1 MRTDLKSK
9 TPTKRLPKAIEAEDG
24 TLTDRAY
31 RELEEMIVT
40 LQLSPGTVLSEQ
52 ALAVRLKIGRTPI
65 REALQR
71 LARDG
76 LVVIMPRRGIMVS
89 EINLRLQLRLLEVRR
104 ELERL
109 MASLAAER
117 ATPDERREFAEV
129 AAAMLA
135 AAAKADD
142 IAFMRLDQQFNI
154 LIATAARNE
163 FARRSMGLMNA
174 LSRRFWYQH
183 YQQVAD
189 LPLAAKLH
197 AAVADAGHD
206 AAADQAGAVERNFLR
221 DRNCL
226 LIGYDAIFAERS
238 QEHQLLQGTT
248 VGERSP
254 AGAVERQR
262 LRPLAEIF
270 LAQDRRIAVAIK
282 AVPAMRIPRQ
292 HDMVAD
298 LRPARSRAGLLDHPG
313 GFVPEHHRQRITQ
326 RTVNDFEIGMAKARG
341 TNSHQ

>member
-1 MRTDLKSK
+1 MLAAGRHAGDEL
-9 TPTKRLPKAIEAEDG
+9 TKKPVKRRSRFSQPEDT

-52 ALAVRLKIGRTPI
+52 ALVVRLKIGRTPI

-89 EINLRLQLRLLEVRR
+89 VINLRLQLRLLEVRR

-109 MASLAAER
+109 MASLAADR
-117 ATPDERREFAEV
+117 ASPDERREFAEL

-142 IAFMRLDQQFNI
+142 IAFMRLDQRFNI

-183 YQQVAD
+183 YQEVAD

-197 AAVADAGHD
+197 AAVAEAVAQKEAK
-206 AAADQAGAVERNFLR
+206 AAATAS
-221 DRNCL
+221 DR
-226 LIGYDAIFAERS
+226 LIDYIEDFARK
-238 QEHQLLQGTT
+238 T
-248 VGERSP
+248 
-254 AGAVERQR
+254 
-262 LRPLAEIF
+262 
-270 LAQDRRIAVAIK
+270 
-282 AVPAMRIPRQ
+282 
-292 HDMVAD
+292 
-298 LRPARSRAGLLDHPG
+298 LDC
-313 GFVPEHHRQRITQ
+313 
-326 RTVNDFEIGMAKARG
+326 
-341 TNSHQ
+341 

>member
-1 MRTDLKSK
+1 MIDICLGYPAGGSARRGMRDVLKAKAS
-9 TPTKRLPKAIEAEDG
+9 TKRRPRSSSEAEDG

-40 LQLSPGTVLSEQ
+40 LRLSPGTVLSEQ
-52 ALAVRLKIGRTPI
+52 ALAQRLKIGRTPI

-109 MASLAAER
+109 MATLAAER
-117 ATPDERREFAEV
+117 ATPEERAEFADV
-129 AAAMLA
+129 AKSLMEAAV
-135 AAAKADD
+135 KCDD
-142 IAFMRLDQQFNI
+142 IEFRRPDQCFKV

-183 YQQVAD
+183 YQEVAD

-197 AAVADAGHD
+197 AAVAEAVAQKKAK
-206 AAADQAGAVERNFLR
+206 AAATAS
-221 DRNCL
+221 DR
-226 LIGYDAIFAERS
+226 LI
-238 QEHQLLQGTT
+238 
-248 VGERSP
+248 
-254 AGAVERQR
+254 
-262 LRPLAEIF
+262 
-270 LAQDRRIAVAIK
+270 
-282 AVPAMRIPRQ
+282 
-292 HDMVAD
+292 
-298 LRPARSRAGLLDHPG
+298 
-313 GFVPEHHRQRITQ
+313 
-326 RTVNDFEIGMAKARG
+326 
-341 TNSHQ
+341 

>member
-1 MRTDLKSK
+1 LKAK
-9 TPTKRLPKAIEAEDG
+9 APAKRRSRVVEADG

-40 LQLSPGTVLSEQ
+40 LQLAPGTVLSEQ

-89 EINLRLQLRLLEVRR
+89 EINLRL

-117 ATPDERREFAEV
+117 ASPDERSEFAEV
-129 AAAMLA
+129 AQAMLTA
-135 AAAKADD
+135 AGKSDD
-142 IAFMRLDQQFNI
+142 IAFMRLDQRFNI

-197 AAVADAGHD
+197 AAVAEAVSLRKVQ
-206 AAADQAGAVERNFLR
+206 AAASAS
-221 DRNCL
+221 DR
-226 LIGYDAIFAERS
+226 LIDYIEDFARK
-238 QEHQLLQGTT
+238 T
-248 VGERSP
+248 
-254 AGAVERQR
+254 
-262 LRPLAEIF
+262 
-270 LAQDRRIAVAIK
+270 
-282 AVPAMRIPRQ
+282 
-292 HDMVAD
+292 
-298 LRPARSRAGLLDHPG
+298 LD
-313 GFVPEHHRQRITQ
+313 T
-326 RTVNDFEIGMAKARG
+326 
-341 TNSHQ
+341 

>member
-1 MRTDLKSK
+1 MLGLAVGRLARRGMRDVLKAKAS
-9 TPTKRLPKAIEAEDG
+9 TKRRPRSSEAEDG

-40 LQLSPGTVLSEQ
+40 LRLSPGTILSEQ
-52 ALAVRLKIGRTPI
+52 ALAQRLKIGRTPI

-117 ATPDERREFAEV
+117 ATPEERTEFAEIARAMME
-129 AAAMLA
+129 AAV
-135 AAAKADD
+135 KSDD
-142 IAFMRLDQQFNI
+142 IAFMRIDQRFNA

-183 YQQVAD
+183 YQEVAD

-197 AAVADAGHD
+197 AAVAEAVAQKKAK
-206 AAADQAGAVERNFLR
+206 AAATAS
-221 DRNCL
+221 DR
-226 LIGYDAIFAERS
+226 LIDYIEDFARK
-238 QEHQLLQGTT
+238 T
-248 VGERSP
+248 
-254 AGAVERQR
+254 
-262 LRPLAEIF
+262 
-270 LAQDRRIAVAIK
+270 
-282 AVPAMRIPRQ
+282 
-292 HDMVAD
+292 
-298 LRPARSRAGLLDHPG
+298 LD
-313 GFVPEHHRQRITQ
+313 T
-326 RTVNDFEIGMAKARG
+326 
-341 TNSHQ
+341 

>member
-1 MRTDLKSK
+1 MIDICLGWPTRGRLAAEMRGVLKAK
-9 TPTKRLPKAIEAEDG
+9 TSTKRRPRSSEAEDG

-40 LQLSPGTVLSEQ
+40 LRLLPGTILSEQ
-52 ALAVRLKIGRTPI
+52 ALAQRLKIGRTPI

-117 ATPDERREFAEV
+117 ATPEERAEFADV
-129 AAAMLA
+129 AQAMME
-135 AAAKADD
+135 AAAKSDD
-142 IAFMRLDQQFNI
+142 IAFMRLDQRFNV
-154 LIATAARNE
+154 LVATAARNE

-183 YQQVAD
+183 YQEVAD

-197 AAVADAGHD
+197 AAVAEAVAQKKSK
-206 AAADQAGAVERNFLR
+206 AAAAAS
-221 DRNCL
+221 DR
-226 LIGYDAIFAERS
+226 LIDYIEDFARK
-238 QEHQLLQGTT
+238 T
-248 VGERSP
+248 
-254 AGAVERQR
+254 
-262 LRPLAEIF
+262 
-270 LAQDRRIAVAIK
+270 
-282 AVPAMRIPRQ
+282 
-292 HDMVAD
+292 
-298 LRPARSRAGLLDHPG
+298 LD
-313 GFVPEHHRQRITQ
+313 T
-326 RTVNDFEIGMAKARG
+326 
-341 TNSHQ
+341 

>member
-1 MRTDLKSK
+1 MSPRPTRAGSPVAEVRNALKSK
-9 TPTKRLPKAIEAEDG
+9 TPSKRRPRGVAAEDG

-40 LQLSPGTVLSEQ
+40 LRLSPGTILSEQ

-117 ATPDERREFAEV
+117 ATPEERGEFAEV
-129 AAAMLA
+129 AEAMLA
-135 AAAKADD
+135 AAVKSDD
-142 IAFMRLDQQFNI
+142 IAFMRLDQRFNI

-163 FARRSMGLMNA
+163 FAKRSMGLMNA

-183 YQQVAD
+183 YQEVAD

-197 AAVADAGHD
+197 AAVAEAVSQKKAK
-206 AAADQAGAVERNFLR
+206 AAATAS
-221 DRNCL
+221 DR
-226 LIGYDAIFAERS
+226 LIDYIEDFARK
-238 QEHQLLQGTT
+238 T
-248 VGERSP
+248 
-254 AGAVERQR
+254 
-262 LRPLAEIF
+262 
-270 LAQDRRIAVAIK
+270 
-282 AVPAMRIPRQ
+282 
-292 HDMVAD
+292 
-298 LRPARSRAGLLDHPG
+298 LD
-313 GFVPEHHRQRITQ
+313 T
-326 RTVNDFEIGMAKARG
+326 
-341 TNSHQ
+341 

>member
-1 MRTDLKSK
+1 LKSK
-9 TPTKRLPKAIEAEDG
+9 TPKKRRSREVEAEDG

-40 LQLSPGTVLSEQ
+40 LQLKPATVLSEQ
-52 ALAVRLKIGRTPI
+52 ALAQRLKIGRTPI

-104 ELERL
+104 VLERL

-117 ATPDERREFAEV
+117 ASPDERHEFAEV
-129 AAAMLA
+129 AEAMLA
-135 AAAKADD
+135 AATKADD
-142 IAFMRLDQQFNI
+142 LAFMRLDQRFNI

-183 YQQVAD
+183 YQEVAD

-197 AAVADAGHD
+197 AAVALAVAQKKVK
-206 AAADQAGAVERNFLR
+206 AAATAS
-221 DRNCL
+221 DR
-226 LIGYDAIFAERS
+226 LIDYIEDFARK
-238 QEHQLLQGTT
+238 T
-248 VGERSP
+248 
-254 AGAVERQR
+254 
-262 LRPLAEIF
+262 
-270 LAQDRRIAVAIK
+270 
-282 AVPAMRIPRQ
+282 
-292 HDMVAD
+292 
-298 LRPARSRAGLLDHPG
+298 LD
-313 GFVPEHHRQRITQ
+313 T
-326 RTVNDFEIGMAKARG
+326 
-341 TNSHQ
+341 

>member
-1 MRTDLKSK
+1 VRNGLKSK
-9 TPTKRLPKAIEAEDG
+9 RPARNRARASEAEDG

-40 LQLSPGTVLSEQ
+40 LRLPPGTVLSEQ
-52 ALAVRLKIGRTPI
+52 ALATRLKIGRTPI

-117 ATPDERREFAEV
+117 ASPEERREFAEV
-129 AAAMLA
+129 AEAMLD

-142 IAFMRLDQQFNI
+142 IAFMRLDQRFNI

-163 FARRSMGLMNA
+163 FAWRSMGLMNA

-197 AAVADAGHD
+197 AAVADAVAQKKAK
-206 AAADQAGAVERNFLR
+206 AAATAS
-221 DRNCL
+221 DR
-226 LIGYDAIFAERS
+226 LIDYIEDFARK
-238 QEHQLLQGTT
+238 T
-248 VGERSP
+248 
-254 AGAVERQR
+254 
-262 LRPLAEIF
+262 
-270 LAQDRRIAVAIK
+270 
-282 AVPAMRIPRQ
+282 
-292 HDMVAD
+292 
-298 LRPARSRAGLLDHPG
+298 LD
-313 GFVPEHHRQRITQ
+313 T
-326 RTVNDFEIGMAKARG
+326 
-341 TNSHQ
+341 

>member
-1 MRTDLKSK
+1 MKAKTRSK
-9 TPTKRLPKAIEAEDG
+9 RRPPTVHVEDG

-31 RELEEMIVT
+31 REIEELIVT

-52 ALAVRLKIGRTPI
+52 ALAVRLEIGRTPI

-117 ATPDERREFAEV
+117 ATPEERSEFAEL
-129 AAAMLA
+129 ADAMLA

-142 IAFMRLDQQFNI
+142 IAFMRLDQRFNG

-163 FARRSMGLMNA
+163 FARRSMGLMNG

-183 YQQVAD
+183 YQEVAD
-189 LPLAAKLH
+189 LPLAARLH
-197 AAVADAGHD
+197 AAVAQAVSQKKAK
-206 AAADQAGAVERNFLR
+206 AAAAAS
-221 DRNCL
+221 DR
-226 LIGYDAIFAERS
+226 LIDHIEDFA
-238 QEHQLLQGTT
+238 
-248 VGERSP
+248 
-254 AGAVERQR
+254 
-262 LRPLAEIF
+262 
-270 LAQDRRIAVAIK
+270 RRTI
-282 AVPAMRIPRQ
+282 
-292 HDMVAD
+292 D
-298 LRPARSRAGLLDHPG
+298 
-313 GFVPEHHRQRITQ
+313 T
-326 RTVNDFEIGMAKARG
+326 
-341 TNSHQ
+341 

>member
-1 MRTDLKSK
+1 MEWQVSDLLTLEYPSNVD
-9 TPTKRLPKAIEAEDG
+9 TRLPKAFGVTLTVPLSLPAIDMIYCKYTGGMDVRLDLSLIDVGNKLTKKQAKRGSRAAEAEDG

-52 ALAVRLKIGRTPI
+52 ALALRLKIGRTPI

-117 ATPDERREFAEV
+117 ATPEERREFAEV
-129 AAAMLA
+129 AEAMLA

-142 IAFMRLDQQFNI
+142 IAFMRLDQRFNI
-154 LIATAARNE
+154 LIATSARNE

-197 AAVADAGHD
+197 AAVAEAVSQKKAK
-206 AAADQAGAVERNFLR
+206 AAATAS
-221 DRNCL
+221 DR
-226 LIGYDAIFAERS
+226 LIDYIEDFARK
-238 QEHQLLQGTT
+238 T
-248 VGERSP
+248 
-254 AGAVERQR
+254 
-262 LRPLAEIF
+262 
-270 LAQDRRIAVAIK
+270 
-282 AVPAMRIPRQ
+282 
-292 HDMVAD
+292 
-298 LRPARSRAGLLDHPG
+298 LD
-313 GFVPEHHRQRITQ
+313 T
-326 RTVNDFEIGMAKARG
+326 
-341 TNSHQ
+341 

>member
-1 MRTDLKSK
+1 MRVPSSASLFRGRRFVDVFAFK
-9 TPTKRLPKAIEAEDG
+9 TPLIPRRANRVAAADG

-40 LQLSPGTVLSEQ
+40 LQLAPGTVLSEQ

-117 ATPDERREFAEV
+117 ASADERSEFAEV
-129 AAAMLA
+129 AQAMLA
-135 AAAKADD
+135 AAGKADD
-142 IAFMRLDQQFNI
+142 IAFMRLDQRFNI

-183 YQQVAD
+183 YQEVAD

-197 AAVADAGHD
+197 AAVAEAVSLRKVQ
-206 AAADQAGAVERNFLR
+206 AAASAS
-221 DRNCL
+221 DR
-226 LIGYDAIFAERS
+226 LIDYIEDFARK
-238 QEHQLLQGTT
+238 T
-248 VGERSP
+248 
-254 AGAVERQR
+254 
-262 LRPLAEIF
+262 
-270 LAQDRRIAVAIK
+270 
-282 AVPAMRIPRQ
+282 
-292 HDMVAD
+292 
-298 LRPARSRAGLLDHPG
+298 LD
-313 GFVPEHHRQRITQ
+313 T
-326 RTVNDFEIGMAKARG
+326 
-341 TNSHQ
+341 

>member
-1 MRTDLKSK
+1 MA
-9 TPTKRLPKAIEAEDG
+9 KAAGDG

-31 RELEEMIVT
+31 AELEEMIVT

-52 ALAVRLKIGRTPI
+52 ALAARLKIGRTPI

-117 ATPDERREFAEV
+117 ATPDERAEFAEL
-129 AAAMLA
+129 AQAMLTA
-135 AAAKADD
+135 SDEADD
-142 IAFMRLDQQFNI
+142 IAFMRLDQRFNV
-154 LIATAARNE
+154 LVAAAARNE

-183 YQQVAD
+183 YQEVAD

-197 AAVADAGHD
+197 AAVADACRKRRK
-206 AAADQAGAVERNFLR
+206 AADAPTLDYRLR
-221 DRNCL
+221 D
-226 LIGYDAIFAERS
+226 
-238 QEHQLLQGTT
+238 
-248 VGERSP
+248 
-254 AGAVERQR
+254 
-262 LRPLAEIF
+262 
-270 LAQDRRIAVAIK
+270 
-282 AVPAMRIPRQ
+282 
-292 HDMVAD
+292 AD
-298 LRPARSRAGLLDHPG
+298 
-313 GFVPEHHRQRITQ
+313 
-326 RTVNDFEIGMAKARG
+326 
-341 TNSHQ
+341 

>member
-1 MRTDLKSK
+1 VTK
-9 TPTKRLPKAIEAEDG
+9 TPAKRNARKTAAEDG

-40 LQLSPGTVLSEQ
+40 LQLVPGTVLSEQ
-52 ALAVRLKIGRTPI
+52 TLSLRLKIGRTPI

-117 ATPDERREFAEV
+117 ATADERREFAEV
-129 AAAMLA
+129 AEAMRA

-142 IAFMRLDQQFNI
+142 IAFMRLDQRFNI
-154 LIATAARNE
+154 LIATASRNE

-183 YQQVAD
+183 YQEVAD

-197 AAVADAGHD
+197 AAVADAVAQKKPKVAATASDRLIDYIENFARQTLD
-206 AAADQAGAVERNFLR
+206 A
-221 DRNCL
+221 
-226 LIGYDAIFAERS
+226 
-238 QEHQLLQGTT
+238 
-248 VGERSP
+248 
-254 AGAVERQR
+254 
-262 LRPLAEIF
+262 
-270 LAQDRRIAVAIK
+270 
-282 AVPAMRIPRQ
+282 
-292 HDMVAD
+292 
-298 LRPARSRAGLLDHPG
+298 
-313 GFVPEHHRQRITQ
+313 
-326 RTVNDFEIGMAKARG
+326 
-341 TNSHQ
+341 

>member
-1 MRTDLKSK
+1 MRHLRSDLKPK
-9 TPTKRLPKAIEAEDG
+9 KPTKRRSRASEAEDG

-40 LQLSPGTVLSEQ
+40 LQLAPGTVLSEQ

-89 EINLRLQLRLLEVRR
+89 EINLKLQLRLLEVRR

-129 AAAMLA
+129 AEAMLA
-135 AAAKADD
+135 PAAKADHTP
-142 IAFMRLDQQFNI
+142 FMRPAELFNI
-154 LIATAARNE
+154 LIPPAPRNE
-163 FARRSMGLMNA
+163 FPRRSIGLMNA

-183 YQQVAD
+183 YQEVAD

-197 AAVADAGHD
+197 AAVADAVAQKKAK
-206 AAADQAGAVERNFLR
+206 AAATAS
-221 DRNCL
+221 DR
-226 LIGYDAIFAERS
+226 LIDYIEDFARKTLDA
-238 QEHQLLQGTT
+238 
-248 VGERSP
+248 
-254 AGAVERQR
+254 
-262 LRPLAEIF
+262 
-270 LAQDRRIAVAIK
+270 
-282 AVPAMRIPRQ
+282 
-292 HDMVAD
+292 
-298 LRPARSRAGLLDHPG
+298 
-313 GFVPEHHRQRITQ
+313 
-326 RTVNDFEIGMAKARG
+326 
-341 TNSHQ
+341 